1 MVNFKILGYFTMYT
15 DTQKNEFLILRAQG
29 FSFEKISQKLNVPIR
44 TLFRWAKNN
53 AEAISILKDTA
64 FEALMET
71 LKVNS
76 GGRLR
81 MLASDLDELNKAIK
95 KESFNSLHLSDMLKL
110 KVKYINELSKF
121 DSHYGTYSLDEIPN
135 SDSEDDYNPD
145 EHIEKIIKS
154 TEKNITK
161 NPLILDAIKFEK
173 ELNEELNLFS
183 KTNENKK
190 NEA

>member
-1 MVNFKILGYFTMYT
+1 MYT

-29 FSFEKISQKLNVPIR
+29 NSFEKISQKLNVPVR

-53 AEAISILKDTA
+53 AEAITILKDTA
-64 FEALMET
+64 FEALMES

-81 MLASDLDELNKAIK
+81 MIASDLEELNKAIK
-95 KESFNSLHLSDMLKL
+95 KESFSSLHLSDMLKL
-110 KVKYINELSKF
+110 KVKFMNELSKF
-121 DSHYGTYSLDEIPN
+121 DSYYGTYSLDEIPN

-154 TEKNITK
+154 TEKDLTK
-161 NPLILDAIKFEK
+161 NPLILDRLAFEK
-173 ELNEELNLFS
+173 QLNEELNLFNQKES
-183 KTNENKK
+183 DDD
-190 NEA
+190 